1 MLTEAQFALV
11 ARQAKRRIGLALGP
25 EALDLVDRRLW
36 PLARR
41 EGCVT
46 SGELVSSTQARADD
60 VLWDAI
66 VASLITQDTNFFRD
80 KATFKALAEEVI
92 PEILR
97 ARQAHDRLKI
107 WCAGCSSGQ
116 EPFSLAIMLEEMRN
130 EGRGA
135 MADILAT
142 DLSSRLLDK
151 AASGLYSQFEAQ
163 KGLSIHRLIENFERV
178 GEMWRIKDRLR
189 AAVRFEPH
197 NLIDD
202 ARAFGPF
209 DLVLCRNVLS
219 GFDNDDRRAALE
231 RLAVALAEDGVLV
244 LGQGEDAAD
253 VTEAFHASRGQ
264 GVFLRNACWK
274 RAA

>member
-1 MLTEAQFALV
+1 MLTEAQFTLV
-11 ARQAKRRIGLALGP
+11 ARQAKRRIGLALTL
-25 EALDLVDRRLW
+25 EALDFVDRRLW

-41 EGCVT
+41 EGCLT

-66 VASLITQDTNFFRD
+66 VVSLITPDTSFFRD
-80 KATFKALAEEVI
+80 KATFKALAETVI
-92 PEILR
+92 PDILR
-97 ARQAHDRLKI
+97 ARGPHARLSI
-107 WCAGCSSGQ
+107 WSAACSSGQ
-116 EPFSLAIMLEEMRN
+116 EPFSLAIMLDEMKN

-135 MADILAT
+135 PADILAT

-151 AASGLYSQFEAQ
+151 AASGLYSQFEVQ

-197 NLIDD
+197 NLMDG
-202 ARAFGPF
+202 ARALGPF
-209 DLVLCRNVLS
+209 DIILCRNVLS
-219 GFDNDDRRAALE
+219 GFDADDRRAALE
-231 RLAVALAEDGVLV
+231 RLAMALAEDGALI
-244 LGQGEDAAD
+244 LGAGEDAAD
-253 VTEAFHASRGQ
+253 LTEAFHTSQGD
-264 GVFLRNACWK
+264 GVFLRNAMWK